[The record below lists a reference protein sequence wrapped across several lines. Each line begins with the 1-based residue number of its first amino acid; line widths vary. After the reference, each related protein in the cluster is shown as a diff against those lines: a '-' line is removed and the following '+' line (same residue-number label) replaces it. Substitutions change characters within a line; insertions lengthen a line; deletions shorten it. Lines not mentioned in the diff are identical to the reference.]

1 MIKNSNRHST
11 KGSIKSGT
19 KNSSR
24 SKKPYTPKPNVN
36 GALKDFTDGAIDEGV
51 PEELKTEAGNVAT
64 ACSRIAARPRGG
76 L

>member
-1 MIKNSNRHST
+1 LIKNSNRHST

-36 GALKDFTDGAIDEGV
+36 GALKDFTDGAIEEGV
-51 PEELKTEAGNVAT
+51 PEELKRSTESNKENKSKGKA
-64 ACSRIAARPRGG
+64 
-76 L
+76 